1 MRESELLAWLHLLGM
16 AAYFGA
22 QFALIYML
30 IPAAASTGDDRTRRT
45 ALIAGLR
52 FYNPFSIAALGVI
65 VITGAIRLTDL
76 KAAMKLDYFNRIGP
90 TLSLKLGLAFLLIFI
105 QTYLT
110 FGLAFRIGRQEE
122 VAAHGDG
129 APFSAAQIDSMLAR
143 MRAMAWL
150 TIVLV
155 AAIVLVS
162 IRMSAAADAAAVVRM
177 NSAQQSSVLPVV
189 ALRTSNRR

>member
-1 MRESELLAWLHLLGM
+1 
-16 AAYFGA
+16 
-22 QFALIYML
+22 
-30 IPAAASTGDDRTRRT
+30 
-45 ALIAGLR
+45 
-52 FYNPFSIAALGVI
+52 VI

-143 MRAMAWL
+143 IRAMAWL

-177 NSAQQSSVLPVV
+177 NSAQQSSVLPVI
-189 ALRTSNRR
+189 ALRSSNRR